1 MCASGS
7 VVEHRLA
14 KARVAGSN
22 PVSRSFIF
30 VGTFVLQR
38 IPAFLFLKI
47 FIGKCLAEGECIM
60 LQNKYIQLAP
70 PSLSFAEQ
78 AADYYCRNREFLREY
93 EPRREAAFF
102 TAGRQR
108 EILEQEIRSQQAKLS
123 FRFYIKPMA
132 EPEKIIGIA
141 ALNNVVYGAFCSAFL
156 GYKLDSE
163 YLNRG
168 YMTMAVNMISSYAF
182 QTLGLHRLEANV
194 MPRNKA
200 SLRVLEK
207 NQFVN
212 EGISRYYLNINGVWE
227 DHIHMVKLNYGMH
240 NEKH

>member
-7 VVEHRLA
+7 VVEYRLA

-70 PSLSFAEQ
+70 PSLAFAEQ

-93 EPRREAAFF
+93 GPRREAAFLQRSVSRRF
-102 TAGRQR
+102 WNRKSAASRQ
-108 EILEQEIRSQQAKLS
+108 SCLS
-123 FRFYIKPMA
+123 VSI
-132 EPEKIIGIA
+132 
-141 ALNNVVYGAFCSAFL
+141 
-156 GYKLDSE
+156 
-163 YLNRG
+163 
-168 YMTMAVNMISSYAF
+168 
-182 QTLGLHRLEANV
+182 
-194 MPRNKA
+194 
-200 SLRVLEK
+200 
-207 NQFVN
+207 
-212 EGISRYYLNINGVWE
+212 
-227 DHIHMVKLNYGMH
+227 
-240 NEKH
+240 